1 MKSILILLLVLTAA
15 MIAFC
20 NFYYQIKVIHL
31 VICTVVSLL
40 FAMIA
45 VRVSAESGLSA
56 GLALNIFMIV
66 ISYGLTGNAVFSML
80 IAFMNFNTF
89 ILAQDTMYDLKI
101 GQMVS
106 ASPKK
111 QIKAQFIGIFFGCL
125 AGTALFY
132 AIIKVFGLND
142 ELFTFPFGNMY
153 YAVINGISEGGVST
167 LFNPGRFAI
176 GGALGAVL
184 SLIGLPAGGIALA
197 MYLAPK
203 TILGIALGGMIRLV
217 VEKTKGIAF
226 AEKMDNAATG
236 FVIGD
241 AMVCVLMVIITMFR

>member
-111 QIKAQFIGIFFGCL
+111 QIKAQFIGIFSDAWQVRLCSMQSSKSSASTTSCSHSL
-125 AGTALFY
+125 AETC
-132 AIIKVFGLND
+132 I
-142 ELFTFPFGNMY
+142 MQ
-153 YAVINGISEGGVST
+153 
-167 LFNPGRFAI
+167 
-176 GGALGAVL
+176 
-184 SLIGLPAGGIALA
+184 
-197 MYLAPK
+197 
-203 TILGIALGGMIRLV
+203 
-217 VEKTKGIAF
+217 
-226 AEKMDNAATG
+226 
-236 FVIGD
+236 
-241 AMVCVLMVIITMFR
+241 

>member
-1 MKSILILLLVLTAA
+1 
-15 MIAFC
+15 
-20 NFYYQIKVIHL
+20 
-31 VICTVVSLL
+31 
-40 FAMIA
+40 
-45 VRVSAESGLSA
+45 
-56 GLALNIFMIV
+56 MIV

-176 GGALGAVL
+176 GGALGGSAFSDRL
-184 SLIGLPAGGIALA
+184 AGRRYRSCHVSGAEDHSG
-197 MYLAPK
+197 YCP
-203 TILGIALGGMIRLV
+203 GRHDPSGGGKDKRQRFCG
-217 VEKTKGIAF
+217 EDG
-226 AEKMDNAATG
+226 
-236 FVIGD
+236 
-241 AMVCVLMVIITMFR
+241 